1 MLVRCNKRFRDL
13 KAGTLRE
20 EGSVFEVD
28 DKRLDELNSTRY
40 GTLVSVI
47 EQEAP
52 VVEDEKPRRK
62 RPTRR
67 KATGDTE

>member
-28 DKRLDELNSTRY
+28 DERLDELNSTRY
-40 GTLVSVI
+40 GILVSVV

-52 VVEDEKPRRK
+52 VVEAEKPRRK
-62 RPTRR
+62 RATRR
-67 KATGDTE
+67 KAAEDTE